1 MRISLVCFT
10 AGGERVCGKIME
22 VLEASGHECLGY
34 KKGSFAGR
42 LPLGDIPGSLGEW
55 TKSAFSQ
62 QDALIFIGATGIA
75 VRAVAP
81 FVKSKTTDPACI
93 AVDEQGN
100 YVIPLLSGHIG
111 GANRLAREIGAGI
124 GALPVI
130 TTATDLHGLFAVDEW
145 ARANRLYIT
154 DMTRAKQIA
163 ASLLEGKSCGF
174 FSSFPIQ
181 GERPPELAP
190 ESADADTEVSMEV
203 SIASRAR
210 NEQALQL
217 IPRCLV
223 LGIGCRKNTPA
234 AAIAALVTDTL
245 KAAGISEK
253 AVLGA
258 ASIDLKAKEAGLLEF
273 CEERDLPFQVFSSE
287 ELAAVEGEFS
297 VSQFVSSITGVD
309 NVCERAAVLA
319 SGNGRLIVKKKA
331 RDGVTVAAALRKPEL
346 KWPEREK

>member
-1 MRISLVCFT
+1 MKISLVCFT
-10 AGGERVCGKIME
+10 ASGETVCGKIME
-22 VLEASGHECLGY
+22 VLEAGGHECLGY
-34 KKGSFAGR
+34 KKGNFTGKLCLANLS
-42 LPLGDIPGSLGEW
+42 GSLGEW
-55 TKSAFSQ
+55 TKCAFLQ

-81 FVKSKTTDPACI
+81 FVKSKATDPACI
-93 AVDEQGN
+93 VIDEQGN

-111 GANRLAREIGAGI
+111 GANQLAREIGTAI

-145 ARANRLYIT
+145 ARSNRLYIT
-154 DMTRAKQIA
+154 DMIRAKQIA
-163 ASLLEGKSCGF
+163 ASLLEGKKCGV

-181 GERPPELAP
+181 GKRPPELTD
-190 ESADADTEVSMEV
+190 EDAEMSVEV

-217 IPRCLV
+217 VPCCLV
-223 LGIGCRKNTPA
+223 LGIGCRKNTPTS
-234 AAIAALVTDTL
+234 AISALVEETL
-245 KAAGISEK
+245 NAAGISEK
-253 AVLGA
+253 AVFGV
-258 ASIDLKAKEAGLLEF
+258 ASIDLKAEETGLLEF
-273 CEERDLPFQVFSSE
+273 CKDRNFSFQVFSSE
-287 ELAAVEGEFS
+287 ELAAVEGNFS

-331 RDGVTVAAALRKPEL
+331 RDGVTVAAALREPEL
-346 KWPEREK
+346 KWPEVKK